1 MEQYVWMGWL
11 SANFVLFF
19 VFFHSSFSSI
29 LFISKGDENINH
41 NAAMLNLQVCP
52 LMWSSNDK
60 DKKAN
65 SKRLRKGHGGCHVSG
80 YVTSICTDSLLT
92 FPSPPPLL
100 LSSLVHLPTL
110 LGHFMPFLSS
120 VLEWAGLIFEE
131 MGHTW
136 SVSDRARTSAIYA
149 FQ

>member
-1 MEQYVWMGWL
+1 MSGWDDSVPIL
-11 SANFVLFF
+11 SFSLF
-19 VFFHSSFSSI
+19 VFFIHHFLQFSSSQKEMRTSI
-29 LFISKGDENINH
+29 IMRRCLIFRCALWCGVQIY
-41 NAAMLNLQVCP
+41 
-52 LMWSSNDK
+52 K

-65 SKRLRKGHGGCHVSG
+65 SKRLRMGHGGCHVSG

-92 FPSPPPLL
+92 FPSPSPLL

-136 SVSDRARTSAIYA
+136 SVSDRARTSAIFA